1 MTLLHSGYTPKI
13 NLSAEDMLE
22 ISQEISRDFAPSF
35 SSQTP
40 KPVDKTPFI
49 SNKAP
54 EISEDIGRG
63 FRPCFLT
70 QTSKRAENIKFTPN
84 ELREIGED
92 ISRGFTPRF
101 SSQTPKLVE
110 KVKFTAKELAD
121 ISEEIGRDYA
131 PQKSYQSPELML
143 LPVDPGHLHA
153 YWNLDRKP
161 KIATPYN
168 DDPHKLTL
176 RIYAQS
182 EKKKALADTATWFDV
197 AIDSSAT
204 HRQVSLPG
212 PTGNSVYSAAIG
224 QYGADDDFIV
234 FAQSNTIHT
243 PGGHHY
249 AENFTYCPSKTASGQ
264 GIGKPA

>member
-13 NLSAEDMLE
+13 NLSANEMLE
-22 ISQEISRDFAPSF
+22 ISQEISRDFNPCL

-40 KPVDKTPFI
+40 GFAEKP
-49 SNKAP
+49 
-54 EISEDIGRG
+54 R
-63 FRPCFLT
+63 
-70 QTSKRAENIKFTPN
+70 FTPKKSGAIDK
-84 ELREIGED
+84 ELGRD
-92 ISRGFTPRF
+92 VTPRF
-101 SSQTPKLVE
+101 SSQTSKFIEKTQFTPKELFDIGEEISRDFTPCFSSRTPELVE
-110 KVKFTAKELAD
+110 KIKFTPKELLD
-121 ISEEIGRDYA
+121 IGEEIGRDYA

-168 DDPHKLTL
+168 DAPHKLTL

-204 HRQVSLPG
+204 HKQVSLPG